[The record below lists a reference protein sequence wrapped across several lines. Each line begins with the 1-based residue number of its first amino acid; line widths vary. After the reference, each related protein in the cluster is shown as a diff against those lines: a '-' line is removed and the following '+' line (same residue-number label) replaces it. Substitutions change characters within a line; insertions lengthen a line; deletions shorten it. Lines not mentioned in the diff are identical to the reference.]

1 MPVPVMDR
9 DRLGGTATRQQG
21 QGFDTRK
28 AAEQYNAGVIASLH
42 SGQYVVPNKITTGE
56 YLTGWLG
63 AIRSTIKV
71 STRKGLVIR
80 SVARDADP
88 PRSSTTTA
96 DIMRTWTGA
105 ETGQFLKQ
113 VVDHRFGP
121 LFVFLASTG
130 CRRGEALG
138 RGARWR
144 DNDLVFPNHVG
155 EPNLRRRCPGS
166 FGSWLTRPGFRRFGC
181 TTCGTAGH
189 RSLEAGIHP
198 KVVQE
203 RLGHPSIAITLG
215 TYSHV
220 APAMHDTA
228 AAKVGE

>member
-96 DIMRTWTGA
+96 DSMRTWTGA

-113 VVDHRFGP
+113 VVDHRFGAP
-121 LFVFLASTG
+121 ICVPCLHRLPP
-130 CRRGEALG
+130 RRGVGVTVARPQSG
-138 RGARWR
+138 RRTAEGQHPADR
-144 DNDLVFPNHVG
+144 DESGRTN
-155 EPNLRRRCPGS
+155 RRRDHQDEPG
-166 FGSWLTRPGFRRFGC
+166 P
-181 TTCGTAGH
+181 
-189 RSLEAGIHP
+189 
-198 KVVQE
+198 
-203 RLGHPSIAITLG
+203 
-215 TYSHV
+215 
-220 APAMHDTA
+220 A
-228 AAKVGE
+228 AAGT